1 LSACTGVVDST
12 RLANYQYEVLGYVD
26 RTDPKL
32 EWRYACITNLNT
44 TYSPKFNA
52 YCIQNGKI
60 TEMKVHKAIP
70 RNDKRC
76 KVSFKQVPFEEGEII
91 YIKDCKKEPK
101 KIKVDD
107 EWQIVPDT
115 YEWWIKDYCKVVAN
129 EKKEVSDS

>member
-1 LSACTGVVDST
+1 
-12 RLANYQYEVLGYVD
+12 
-26 RTDPKL
+26 
-32 EWRYACITNLNT
+32 
-44 TYSPKFNA
+44 
-52 YCIQNGKI
+52 
-60 TEMKVHKAIP
+60 MKVHKTIP

-115 YEWWIKDYCKVVAN
+115 YEWWIKDYYKVVAN